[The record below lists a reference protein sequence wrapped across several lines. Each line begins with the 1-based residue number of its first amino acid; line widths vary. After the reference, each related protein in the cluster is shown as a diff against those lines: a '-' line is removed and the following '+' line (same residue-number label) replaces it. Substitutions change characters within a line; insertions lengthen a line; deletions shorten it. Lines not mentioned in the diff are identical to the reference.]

1 MLSAILTIILIVGGT
16 ALLAWPLGKYMAGL
30 FSGRF
35 ARTDG
40 LFARTVGGAPEQ
52 DWKQYSCALIAFNIV
67 MFGFV
72 FTLLATQ
79 HMLPLNPDG
88 QRAATLD
95 LVFNTAASFTTN
107 TNLQHYSGESTWSYL
122 AQIGGLMWLQ
132 FVSAATG
139 IAALA
144 ALARGIGGKPTMG
157 NFFVDLQRAA
167 FFVLLP
173 LAIIIA
179 AVIAL
184 NGVPMTLQGARAGS
198 RLCGEQAARD
208 QWRGLLRPQLDPSAG
223 EPHLLVER
231 VRNGRDHPD
240 PDGLCMD
247 VRSDHRPTQA
257 CHRRVRRDG
266 GAVAARHGAQQRL
279 KVGPV
284 RAVGEGELRGE
295 GRVLEGRARLLRLRR
310 AGRRRGPPR
319 LPYPSS

>member
-16 ALLAWPLGKYMAGL
+16 ALLAWPLGKYLAGL

-35 ARTDG
+35 ARIDG
-40 LFARTVGGAPEQ
+40 LFARMVGGAPEQ
-52 DWKQYSCALIAFNIV
+52 DWKQYSLALIAFNIV

-157 NFFVDLQRAA
+157 NFFVDLQRAS

-173 LAIIIA
+173 L
-179 AVIAL
+179 
-184 NGVPMTLQGARAGS
+184 
-198 RLCGEQAARD
+198 E
-208 QWRGLLRPQLDPSAG
+208 
-223 EPHLLVER
+223 
-231 VRNGRDHPD
+231 
-240 PDGLCMD
+240 
-247 VRSDHRPTQA
+247 
-257 CHRRVRRDG
+257 
-266 GAVAARHGAQQRL
+266 
-279 KVGPV
+279 K
-284 RAVGEGELRGE
+284 
-295 GRVLEGRARLLRLRR
+295 
-310 AGRRRGPPR
+310 
-319 LPYPSS
+319 SSLM